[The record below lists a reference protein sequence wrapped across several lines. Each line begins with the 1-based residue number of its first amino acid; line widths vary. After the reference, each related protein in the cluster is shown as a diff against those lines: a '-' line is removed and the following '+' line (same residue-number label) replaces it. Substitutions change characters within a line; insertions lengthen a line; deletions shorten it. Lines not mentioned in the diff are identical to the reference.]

1 MQNFKEYIKSELME
15 AANTGTASG
24 SKLPVGTPI
33 DDNAFYLVQY
43 DFKNGFRD
51 VMLKNLYFE
60 RGREL
65 RQKVERGDYDY
76 KIKAG
81 KIELGKP
88 IGVMHTYAIADKKGY
103 QVDSFE
109 HQILKLKGQASD
121 DEFELRVVGS
131 YFPKSPDLLSQ
142 ANIDFLIKNKD
153 KLPKN
158 LQDRLDGNAMRIDHR
173 LHKL

>member
-24 SKLPVGTPI
+24 SKLPAGTPI

-43 DFKNGFRD
+43 DFKNGFD
-51 VMLKNLYFE
+51 IKLKNLYYL
-60 RGREL
+60 RGHEI
-65 RQKVERGDYDY
+65 RQSYNRGEYKY
-76 KIKAG
+76 KIRAG
-81 KIELGKP
+81 KLEPGKP
-88 IGVMHTYAIADKKGY
+88 IGVMHTYGIADKKGY
-103 QVDSFE
+103 QVDSYE

-131 YFPKSPDLLSQ
+131 YYPKSPDLLSQ
-142 ANIDFLIKNKD
+142 ADIDFLIKNKD

-158 LQDRLDGNAMRIDHR
+158 LQDGLDGKPMIYDHT